1 MQTKIDIVMASVVG
15 KHIAVVCHAEGE
27 LSLGM
32 VFSAK
37 HKQGHWKVTSLGWPT
52 LAQAHNQTTKKGVV
66 LSPSQDAENL
76 QEGDILLSEQISKA
90 AA

>member
-32 VFSAK
+32 VFSAN
-37 HKQGHWKVTSLGWPT
+37 HKQGHW
-52 LAQAHNQTTKKGVV
+52 
-66 LSPSQDAENL
+66 
-76 QEGDILLSEQISKA
+76 
-90 AA
+90 